1 MKKTQLDI
9 DRMVSEI
16 LKEEIEIRSKR
27 VVEEVGEWK
36 EIEVGEELHGGQKK
50 LDVAPPKGKLTAADF
65 KKLRSKKHTKESD
78 ESFDDMV
85 DKDIDF
91 EEERDSLEQGMYEE
105 DGETEEGNEF
115 SGNRADAI
123 EKGLDSFEVDGKT
136 YPVTGKKETK
146 ENREKSSLKLTETEL
161 IDMIEKIVVEET
173 EKKVKDKAEKQNISK
188 KTPEGLKK
196 TEKALK
202 ASKKENED
210 YAKEVV
216 KKMKEYVKTGSKGE
230 FTENPVDFPRSNFS
244 FEKDPKVK
252 KYTPS
257 PAVDEY
263 IEYFSYPG
271 QTNLVF
277 DEIKPDSKKIEKH
290 LKGDRT
296 MGNAQVDEDGNALG
310 NVVPSKVGE
319 RFFKNFEDNV
329 YGNEQMKASYKRFPQ
344 PVEEE
349 GEGRTT
355 GSLKD
360 MKKLS
365 KGDKVLDKLSESK
378 KDEKVINEME
388 QMKKLMSY
396 NKKTQ

>member
-1 MKKTQLDI
+1 MANTQLDI
-9 DRMVSEI
+9 DRMISDI
-16 LKEEIEIRSKR
+16 LKEEIEIKSKNIM
-27 VVEEVGEWK
+27 EGMGEWT
-36 EIEVGEELHGGQKK
+36 EIEVEEKLHGKQHK
-50 LDVAPPKGKLTAADF
+50 LDKNKNGKIDAEDF
-65 KKLRSKKHTKESD
+65 KLLRKKETKE
-78 ESFDDMV
+78 DDFNSLV
-85 DKDIDF
+85 DADIED
-91 EEERDSLEQGMYEE
+91 EEERDSLEQGVYEE
-105 DGETEEGNEF
+105 DGEFEEGNAF
-115 SGNRADAI
+115 SGELSQARK
-123 EKGLDSFEVDGKT
+123 EGKPSFKVGDKT
-136 YPVTGKKETK
+136 FKTEPKEI
-146 ENREKSSLKLTETEL
+146 NNSLKLSESEL
-161 IDMIEKIVVEET
+161 IDMIEELVLEQ
-173 EKKVKDKAEKQNISK
+173 KKNKEVKDKAEKQNISK

-202 ASKKENED
+202 ASKKENDD

-216 KKMKEYVKTGSKGE
+216 KKMKDYMKTGSKGE
-230 FTENPVDFPRSNFS
+230 YTENPVDFPRSNFS
-244 FEKDPKVK
+244 LEKDPKVK

-257 PAVDEY
+257 QAVDEY

-277 DEIKPDSKKIEKH
+277 DEIKPDEKKIEKH

-296 MGNAQVDEDGNALG
+296 MGNAQVDEEGNALG
-310 NVVPSKVGE
+310 NVIPSKVGD
-319 RFFKNFEDNV
+319 RFFKNFQDNV

-349 GEGRTT
+349 GEGKTT

-365 KGDKVLDKLSESK
+365 KGAKVLDKLSESTK
-378 KDEKVINEME
+378 NEKVINEME

>member
-1 MKKTQLDI
+1 MANTQLDI
-9 DRMVSEI
+9 DRMISDI
-16 LKEEIEIRSKR
+16 LKEEIEIKSKTIA
-27 VVEEVGEWK
+27 EEVGEWT
-36 EIEVGEELHGGQKK
+36 EIKIDEKLHGKQHK
-50 LDVAPPKGKLTAADF
+50 LDKNKNGRIDAEDF
-65 KKLRSKKHTKESD
+65 KLLRKKETKED
-78 ESFDDMV
+78 DFDSLV
-85 DKDIDF
+85 DADIED

-123 EKGLDSFEVDGKT
+123 EKGEDSFEVDGKT

-146 ENREKSSLKLTETEL
+146 ENSLKLTEDEL
-161 IDMIEKIVVEET
+161 IDMIEKIVLEQ
-173 EKKVKDKAEKQNISK
+173 KKNEPVKDKAEKENISK

-196 TEKALK
+196 TEKAQK
-202 ASKKENED
+202 ASKKENDD

-216 KKMKEYVKTGSKGE
+216 KKMKDYIKTGSKGE
-230 FTENPVDFPRSNFS
+230 YTENPVDFPRSNFS
-244 FEKDPKVK
+244 LEKDPKVK

-257 PAVDEY
+257 PAVEEY

-277 DEIKPDSKKIEKH
+277 DEIKPDEKKIEKH
-290 LKGDRT
+290 LKGDRM

-310 NVVPSKVGE
+310 NVVPSKVGD
-319 RFFKNFEDNV
+319 RFFQNFVDNV
-329 YGNEQMKASYKRFPQ
+329 YGNEQMKASYKRYPQ

-349 GEGRTT
+349 GEGRTS

-365 KGDKVLDKLSESK
+365 KGAKVLDKLSESEK
-378 KDEKVINEME
+378 SVKVIDEME